1 MKIKYGTKDYQIDV
15 TDICLNNLNREN
27 IILPYLVKS
36 ILEHYIL
43 QILFLENL
51 NLYHRNKQ

>member
-27 IILPYLVKS
+27 IILVPLGEHIRTLYFTDPIFGKLKS
-36 ILEHYIL
+36 I
-43 QILFLENL
+43 F
-51 NLYHRNKQ
+51 RNKQ